1 MKIFIG
7 ADHAGFEMKE
17 ALKPFLEELGH
28 GVVDHGA
35 DEYNIEDDYPDF
47 IIPVAKDV
55 AQAEGAL
62 GIVIGGSGQ
71 GEAIA
76 ANRLKGVRAVV
87 FNGQYEPRD
96 GREVPDEVILTREH
110 NDANIL
116 SLGARFLSID
126 DAKRTVTKWLATP
139 FSADAR
145 HVRRLEKVDNL

>member
-28 GVVDHGA
+28 EVVDKGA
-35 DEYNIEDDYPDF
+35 AEYDEDDDYPDF

-55 AQAEGAL
+55 AKNENTL
-62 GIVIGGSGQ
+62 GIIIGGSGQ

-76 ANRLKGVRAVV
+76 ANRIKGVRAVV
-87 FNGQYEPRD
+87 FNGQYEPRG
-96 GREVPDEVILTREH
+96 GREVPDEIILSREH
-110 NDANIL
+110 NDSNIL

-126 DAKRTVTKWLATP
+126 DAQRAVSKWLATP
-139 FSADAR
+139 FSSDER
-145 HVRRLEKVDNL
+145 HVRRLQKIDNI